1 MKIKKVFYWIFLILG
16 VLSIFR
22 AISDLFIGG
31 NLRMIIS
38 SFLFGAIF
46 LLVAKN
52 LKSKIIK
59 LNK

>member
-1 MKIKKVFYWIFLILG
+1 MFLILG